1 MSREEYIVYLETE
14 LFKSRASEAELIKF
28 ITKILKYYECGAEID
43 REAESL
49 IKKYGEWDKRRL
61 IAPMEVK
68 QWVNEHTRNNL
79 KTRIS

>member
-49 IKKYGEWDKRRL
+49 IKKYGE
-61 IAPMEVK
+61 
-68 QWVNEHTRNNL
+68 
-79 KTRIS
+79 